1 MEIITGIRLFFSF
14 SSLRDNVK
22 VNQYFHMVIEFS
34 QKEKWFANVT
44 ASVRSQYYCVGH
56 WYWVMADR
64 MLLWSKNGGYE
75 INVLAR
81 LFSLNKAYNSTIC
94 G

>member
-1 MEIITGIRLFFSF
+1 MKILY
-14 SSLRDNVK
+14 L
-22 VNQYFHMVIEFS
+22 FHMSVIDFGGGE
-34 QKEKWFANVT
+34 WFAGVT

-64 MLLWSKNGGYE
+64 ILIWSKNGGYE

-81 LFSLNKAYNSTIC
+81 LFSLNKAYKSTIC